1 MTSPP
6 AARLPWYRLAG
17 LTLFAMAFGVAA
29 NSLEPAVLGQR
40 VLQLAAERKNTVL
53 GLTTAGGLLVA
64 TLVQPLMG
72 GLSDRTA
79 GRLGRRIP
87 YLIVGSVLASAAL
100 FGVVLAPT
108 LLLVVLGVLAFQ
120 FGANTALGPWQAFVP
135 DQVPM
140 SQRGV
145 AAGLKSL
152 FEVLGFVLGRTLSG
166 YLVAEGQALVAVAVA
181 AGIYALALSLTW
193 LTARRDLGP
202 AGALSAAAVPG
213 PARSTP
219 GPSASAVPRPA
230 RLTPVP
236 AAPRTRPARNP
247 STSPGLRTAFATNP
261 AFTWVFVQRALF
273 WCGLIALNTFLLY
286 YLIDVVGMEFARASR
301 FVGQI
306 SLALGVGVLM
316 LSVPAGRLA
325 DRVGRRPLVL
335 AAGLLAAAGTGMILV
350 ARSEALLILAGVV
363 LGVAVGAW
371 QSANWALIT
380 DIVPSAH
387 AARYLG
393 LANIATAG
401 GSLLG
406 RSSGALLVDP
416 LNRLAGSQ
424 SLGYLALYGLTLVM
438 FLLSAWAVRR
448 IPSPPSTDTI
458 GV

>member
-1 MTSPP
+1 MTSTPT
-6 AARLPWYRLAG
+6 ARLPWHRLAG

-53 GLTTAGGLLVA
+53 GLTTAAGLLVA

-72 GLSDRTA
+72 GLSDRTG
-79 GRLGRRIP
+79 GRLGRRMP

-108 LLLVVLGVLAFQ
+108 LLLLVLGVLAFQ
-120 FGANTALGPWQAFVP
+120 FGANSAQGPWQAFVP

-140 SQRGV
+140 AQRGL

-166 YLVAEGQALVAVAVA
+166 YLVADGRSLAAVALA
-181 AGIYALALSLTW
+181 AAAYALALGLTW

-202 AGALSAAAVPG
+202 IDSRAPAAGPHSVRPSPGQTAPGASPRPDPAPTPSLRTALSA
-213 PARSTP
+213 
-219 GPSASAVPRPA
+219 
-230 RLTPVP
+230 
-236 AAPRTRPARNP
+236 
-247 STSPGLRTAFATNP
+247 NP

-273 WCGLIALNTFLLY
+273 WCGLIALNTFMLY

-306 SLALGVGVLM
+306 SLALGVGVLA

-325 DRVGRRPLVL
+325 DRIGRRPLLL
-335 AAGLLAAAGTGMILV
+335 AAGLLAAAGTGLILV
-350 ARSEALLILAGVV
+350 ARSEALLIAAGVV

-380 DIVPSAH
+380 DIVPAAH

-448 IPSPPSTDTI
+448 VPSPQTDAAF

>member
-1 MTSPP
+1 MTTTPTT
-6 AARLPWYRLAG
+6 RLPWHRLAG

-108 LLLVVLGVLAFQ
+108 LLMVVLAVLAFQ

-135 DQVPM
+135 DRVPM
-140 SQRGV
+140 SQRGI

-166 YLVAEGQALVAVAVA
+166 YLVAEGQALLAVAVA
-181 AGIYALALSLTW
+181 AGTYALGVSLTW
-193 LTARRDLGP
+193 VTARRDLGP
-202 AGALSAAAVPG
+202 AGA
-213 PARSTP
+213 
-219 GPSASAVPRPA
+219 PSASAVPGPVRPDPGLSPSA
-230 RLTPVP
+230 VP
-236 AAPRTRPARNP
+236 GPGRSAPGPLAPRTSAEPDP
-247 STSPGLRTAFATNP
+247 SSTPGLRTAFATNP

-273 WCGLIALNTFLLY
+273 WCGLIALNTFMLY

-306 SLALGVGVLM
+306 SLALGAGVLV

-325 DRVGRRPLVL
+325 DRIGRRPLVL

-350 ARSEALLILAGVV
+350 ARSEVLLILAGAV

-371 QSANWALIT
+371 QSGNWALVT
-380 DIVPSAH
+380 DIVPPAH

-416 LNRLAGSQ
+416 LNRLAGGQ

-448 IPSPPSTDTI
+448 IPTPPSKDRF